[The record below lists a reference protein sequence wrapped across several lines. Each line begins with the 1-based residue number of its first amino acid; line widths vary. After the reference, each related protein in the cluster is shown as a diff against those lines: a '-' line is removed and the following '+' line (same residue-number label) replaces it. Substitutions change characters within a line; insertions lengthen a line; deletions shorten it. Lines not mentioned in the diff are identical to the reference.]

1 MDPRNP
7 HSPAPLTPSTTRRCS
22 FLTSFTSGTNYSTRA
37 ARRRTSATTASV
49 SCLVRVPINPLC
61 LCHPTRNIS
70 TTPPP
75 RLPTSPHTNTPG
87 LTGVGYKL
95 VDELLTLPR
104 GLSPQLEAAMESFTE
119 QNKVRRFYVLS
130 SVGFEVGVRR
140 RGFGF
145 VHSALPRLLKY
156 SLRCVSFCSCT
167 FPYSFYCFFCMFIA
181 KYNLNIILK

>member
-1 MDPRNP
+1 M
-7 HSPAPLTPSTTRRCS
+7 
-22 FLTSFTSGTNYSTRA
+22 
-37 ARRRTSATTASV
+37 
-49 SCLVRVPINPLC
+49 
-61 LCHPTRNIS
+61 
-70 TTPPP
+70 
-75 RLPTSPHTNTPG
+75 
-87 LTGVGYKL
+87 GYKL

-156 SLRCVSFCSCT
+156 SLCCVSFCSCT
-167 FPYSFYCFFCMFIA
+167 FPYSFCCLYAALCHSQA
-181 KYNLNIILK
+181 KAAKVKELTTKAEKGGVKGMAAQNELIILEKGDMTETNRLELTLQVNFGFGI